1 MRKMKYMILS
11 TGGFDFPF
19 YYGLF
24 RFVKPKQSH
33 EHLLAQVHPY
43 DVETNENTVFTKY
56 FGFSLFGSSSKR
68 KPLPVGRS
76 LAL

>member
-1 MRKMKYMILS
+1 MKYMILS

-19 YYGLF
+19 LLI
-24 RFVKPKQSH
+24 VKPKQSH